1 MNFVFLLIICVVVN
15 TIVYYSVMMFVP
27 NYYLASMI
35 ISIIIA
41 FIYAI
46 FSTPGDRKGMFKS
59 KDFYV
64 RLFFSATL
72 FLVFDAISFLLG

>member
-1 MNFVFLLIICVVVN
+1 MNLILFFVICLVVN
-15 TIVYYSVMMFVP
+15 TIVYYSVAMFVP

-35 ISIIIA
+35 TSIVIA
-41 FIYAI
+41 FIYAV

-59 KDFYV
+59 KDFYI